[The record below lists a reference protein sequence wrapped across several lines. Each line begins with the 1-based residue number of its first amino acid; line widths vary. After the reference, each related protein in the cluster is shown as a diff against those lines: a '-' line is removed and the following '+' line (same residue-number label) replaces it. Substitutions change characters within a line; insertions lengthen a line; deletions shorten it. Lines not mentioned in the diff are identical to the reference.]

1 LSNNENEATEVPHG
15 EFDDGGYGNGYV
27 TPEENEKIRAEMEA
41 DIKALQES
49 QEDRLP
55 EAREVILPVNMKQ
68 GPEYVQLGDAIYD
81 AETQSLV
88 VKFNTKAGRDI
99 SNLIGSGVLSG
110 ILFGGQMS
118 AAKLK
123 KN

>member
-1 LSNNENEATEVPHG
+1 MSNNEEVPVG
-15 EFDDGGYGNGYV
+15 SYDDGGFGDGYV
-27 TPEENEKIRAEMEA
+27 TPEENEKARAEIEA

-49 QEDRLP
+49 QEERLP

-68 GPEYVQLGDAIYD
+68 GTKNVQLGDAIYD

-99 SNLIGSGVLSG
+99 SNLIGSGVLAG
-110 ILFGGQMS
+110 IIFGGQIS
-118 AAKLK
+118 AKKLS